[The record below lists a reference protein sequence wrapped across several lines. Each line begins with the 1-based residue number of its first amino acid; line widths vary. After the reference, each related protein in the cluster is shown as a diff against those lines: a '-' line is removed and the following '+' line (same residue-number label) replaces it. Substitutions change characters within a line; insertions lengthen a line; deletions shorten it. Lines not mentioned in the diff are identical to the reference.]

1 MCVHTLRARPIFRG
15 HLFFFRECQLEG
27 IISSKGRTI
36 PKPMLFFLFY
46 FQIQRQIAT
55 SVQVDRGFF
64 SHLRRRVRS
73 KYMIKSSVI
82 FRILHSQHI
91 IICIWSNRVSF
102 WKLRIFH
109 IYRISTNIC
118 TWIFQVYKMCVFST
132 EKRTKRQKFYISGR
146 SRYTSYTP
154 KFVNT
159 AIIVGRRSFPPQDP
173 RMPKRIPGFS
183 ARRAP
188 VLAMNRWGAM
198 VPTVGEF
205 PLNGGDFLSEVSL
218 KLPKRFR
225 FRNDSSLPRWLEW
238 YFLSAPKK
246 IDGFTLVHWRFCGGL
261 KRFEMGLPVQWLMRW
276 QVMPFR
282 HLGSWLLAVQKI
294 SGALLAGSSQLVS
307 G

>member
-1 MCVHTLRARPIFRG
+1 MVQKSGEETSWVQDSYMQSSNSFMCVHTLRARPIFRG

-146 SRYTSYTP
+146 SR
-154 KFVNT
+154 
-159 AIIVGRRSFPPQDP
+159 
-173 RMPKRIPGFS
+173 
-183 ARRAP
+183 
-188 VLAMNRWGAM
+188 
-198 VPTVGEF
+198 
-205 PLNGGDFLSEVSL
+205 
-218 KLPKRFR
+218 
-225 FRNDSSLPRWLEW
+225 
-238 YFLSAPKK
+238 
-246 IDGFTLVHWRFCGGL
+246 
-261 KRFEMGLPVQWLMRW
+261 
-276 QVMPFR
+276 
-282 HLGSWLLAVQKI
+282 
-294 SGALLAGSSQLVS
+294 
-307 G
+307 